1 MTIRSLRPYI
11 FAVLMTVPGLCLR
24 FAHPDIS
31 PLVVALLSGVAILG
45 ASFLLTWA
53 CEVAQMDIP
62 QAVAVAVVAF
72 IAVLPEYAVD
82 MYFTWMAGQH
92 PESAYS
98 HYAIANMTGAN
109 RLLIGV
115 GWSSIVLIFAGRY
128 HTGVVLP
135 DDKRTDVLF
144 LGLATLYALFI
155 PLKGSL
161 TWIDGVVLLGIY
173 IWYICIVARRPVEE
187 EEPEGPAAL
196 LAQFAKRVRLR
207 SVILIFIFAALVIL
221 CNAEPFSESLVAS
234 GKLLGI
240 NEFLLVQWLAPI
252 ASEAPEFIVALMFAS
267 RGNASLALG
276 SLLSSKLNQ
285 WTLLVGMIPGVY
297 AASSG
302 SLFPPMNLDTHQF
315 QEILLTAGQSLFA
328 VALLVDLR
336 LHVREAFW
344 LLVLFC
350 AQLFS
355 PLYDAQ
361 LEALL
366 GLAHDPLR
374 LHYFFA
380 QVYLALAAALLLKN
394 WRKVVRLREGFK
406 V

>member
-1 MTIRSLRPYI
+1 MTISKLRPYI
-11 FAVLMTVPGLCLR
+11 IAVGMTLPGLGLR
-24 FAHPDIS
+24 FLHPDIS
-31 PLVVALLSGVAILG
+31 PLLVALLSGLAILG

-53 CEVAQMDIP
+53 CEVAQMDMP

-115 GWSSIVLIFAGRY
+115 GWSAIVLIFAGKF
-128 HTGVVLP
+128 HSSVDLP

-144 LGLATLYALFI
+144 LGMATLYALLI

-173 IWYICIVARRPVEE
+173 IWYICIIARRPVEE

-196 LAQFAKRVRLR
+196 LAHFAKKVRLR
-207 SVILIFIFAALVIL
+207 SVTLIFLFAALVIL

-240 NEFLLVQWLAPI
+240 NEFLLVQWLAPV
-252 ASEAPEFIVALMFAS
+252 ASEAPEFIIAIMFAA

-297 AASSG
+297 AASFG
-302 SLFPPMNLDTHQF
+302 SFSHPINLDTHQF

-328 VALLVDLR
+328 VALLADLR
-336 LHVREAFW
+336 LHVREALW
-344 LLVLFC
+344 LLALFA
-350 AQLFS
+350 AQLLS
-355 PLYDAQ
+355 PLYDVQ
-361 LEALL
+361 IEALL
-366 GLAHDPLR
+366 GLAHNPLR

-380 QVYLALAAALLLKN
+380 QVYLVLSVVLLVRN
-394 WRKVVRLREGFK
+394 WRGVLRLRHGFR